1 MFDKFVY
8 TSILIKRSTLLIFK
22 REREREREDKCYLG
36 GGAGLIATKE

>member
-1 MFDKFVY
+1 MFDNFNKKIDV
-8 TSILIKRSTLLIFK
+8 INIKRE